1 MLSAIVRQQLKAG
14 CPIIIPEANI
24 PLIRQGLKDIAVIDP
39 DFLNKVQYLG
49 PTKIFTME
57 KDKQHFETQAIRGQM
72 ERTGYR
78 EHSTPLFLTSSFTF
92 PSAELM
98 AGTFAGREE
107 GIIYSRYSNPNT
119 DELIRKVC
127 DMEGAEDGFA
137 TASGMAAVFASMAA
151 MLKAGDHIL
160 ASRAVFGSTHQI
172 LTELF
177 PRWGIT
183 YTYVDPE
190 DIDNWEEH
198 LQSNTR
204 MIVLE
209 TPSNP
214 GLALIDLEK
223 AGALARRYGLILNV
237 DNCFATPFLQTPL
250 KYGAHLSVHSGTKWM
265 DGQGRVLGGLVVG
278 DAGLI
283 DKVRFFC
290 RHTGPAMSPFNA
302 WVLSKSL
309 ETLAV
314 RMERHCSNAFRLASF
329 LEGHPKVLKVS
340 YPHLASHPQYEL
352 AKKQMRMG
360 GGIVAFELE
369 GGVEAGMQFLNRI
382 RMCSLSSNLGDSR
395 TIVTHPA
402 STTHSKLENEER
414 LAVGIRPGLVRISA
428 GLENIEDIISD
439 LKQALG

>member
-1 MLSAIVRQQLKAG
+1 MADTFSG
-14 CPIIIPEANI
+14 
-24 PLIRQGLKDIAVIDP
+24 
-39 DFLNKVQYLG
+39 
-49 PTKIFTME
+49 
-57 KDKQHFETQAIRGQM
+57 QAD
-72 ERTGYR
+72 
-78 EHSTPLFLTSSFTF
+78 
-92 PSAELM
+92 
-98 AGTFAGREE
+98 

-119 DELIRKVC
+119 DELIRKAC
-127 DMEGAEDGFA
+127 AMEGAEDGFA

-151 MLKAGDHIL
+151 LLKAGDHIL

-183 YTYVDPE
+183 FTYVDPE
-190 DIDNWEEH
+190 DIDNWEQH

-223 AGALARRYGLILNV
+223 AGALARQHRLILNV
-237 DNCFATPFLQTPL
+237 DNCFATPYLQTPL
-250 KYGAHLSVHSGTKWM
+250 MYGAHLSVHSGTKWM

-278 DAGLI
+278 DAELI
-283 DKVRFFC
+283 EKVRFFC

-314 RMERHCSNAFRLASF
+314 RMDRHCSNALRLASY
-329 LEGHPKVLKVS
+329 LEAHPGVLRVS

-352 AKKQMRMG
+352 AKKQMRLG
-360 GGIVAFELE
+360 GGIVAFEVQ
-369 GGVEAGMQFLNRI
+369 GGAAGGMAFLNRV
-382 RMCSLSSNLGDSR
+382 RLCSLSSNLGDSR

-402 STTHSKLENEER
+402 STTHSKLKEEER
-414 LAVGIRPGLVRISA
+414 LAVGIRPGMIRISA
-428 GLENIEDIISD
+428 GLEHIDDIIGD
-439 LKQALG
+439 VEQALGARGG